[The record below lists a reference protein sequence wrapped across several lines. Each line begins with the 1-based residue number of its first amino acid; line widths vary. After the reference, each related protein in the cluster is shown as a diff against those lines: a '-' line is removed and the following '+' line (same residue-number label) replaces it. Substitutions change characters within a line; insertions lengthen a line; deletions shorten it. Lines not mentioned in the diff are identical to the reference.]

1 MIISWNGMY
10 FMVNFMEDVMAMKLR
25 IRLVVSTNDT
35 ELVYETVESALIYRV
50 SLIMVQLINS
60 SASLNLSVL
69 KIIVKPVT

>member
-10 FMVNFMEDVMAMKLR
+10 LMVNFMEDVMAMKLW
-25 IRLVVSTNDT
+25 IRLVVPMNDT

>member
-10 FMVNFMEDVMAMKLR
+10 FMVNFMEDVMAMKLW
-25 IRLVVSTNDT
+25 IRLVVPMNDT